1 MASSVCRHAR
11 HGTPKEKTGANVP
24 EGYREFLL
32 RYSERAYSIH
42 EGVSRAIYE
51 FIRFDLGARYLMS
64 QVIGEGLSVPENVSQ
79 LVEIYAGEEGMV
91 RRLREDTPTYD
102 TSLTDDEAK
111 GAVGAPTYYAE
122 KLSRMDLMALPGEL
136 SFLERIARGKKRSR
150 SQGLRIVIQE
160 LIRLDDDAR
169 RIMREICSEGK
180 WFIPEHICEAA
191 AKG

>member
-1 MASSVCRHAR
+1 MASSAGRHAR

-51 FIRFDLGARYLMS
+51 FIRFDLGARYIMS
-64 QVIGEGLSVPENVSQ
+64 QVIGEGLSVPDNVAQ

-91 RRLREDTPTYD
+91 RRLRENTPSSDTPSSD
-102 TSLTDDEAK
+102 SEDSSR
-111 GAVGAPTYYAE
+111 VGAPTYYAE
-122 KLSRMDLMALPGEL
+122 KLSRIDLMALPGEL
-136 SFLERIARGKKRSR
+136 AFLERIALGKKRSR

-180 WFIPEHICEAA
+180 WFIPQHICESA

>member
-1 MASSVCRHAR
+1 MASSVGRHAR

-24 EGYREFLL
+24 EGYREFFL

-51 FIRFDLGARYLMS
+51 FARFDLGARYVMS
-64 QVIGEGLSVPENVSQ
+64 QVIGEGLVVPENVSQ
-79 LVEIYAGEEGMV
+79 IVEIYAGEEGLV

-102 TSLTDDEAK
+102 TSSGDEVKA
-111 GAVGAPTYYAE
+111 GAPTYYAE
-122 KLSRMDLMALPGEL
+122 KLTRMDLMALPGEL

-150 SQGLRIVIQE
+150 SQGLRIVVQE
-160 LIRLDDDAR
+160 LIRLDDEAR
-169 RIMREICSEGK
+169 RIMREVCSEEK
-180 WFIPEHICEAA
+180 WFIPKHICEAA

>member
-1 MASSVCRHAR
+1 MAQAGRHAR
-11 HGTPKEKTGANVP
+11 HGVSKEKTGANVP
-24 EGYREFLL
+24 DGYREFLL

-51 FIRFDLGARYLMS
+51 FVRFDLGARYIMS
-64 QVIGEGLSVPENVSQ
+64 QVIAEGLPVPDNVAQ

-91 RRLREDTPTYD
+91 RRLRENTPNYEVSPTEGD
-102 TSLTDDEAK
+102 SDPK
-111 GAVGAPTYYAE
+111 VGAPTYYGE

-136 SFLERIARGKKRSR
+136 SFLERIARGKKGSR

-160 LIRLDDDAR
+160 LIRLDDEAR
-169 RIMREICSEGK
+169 RIMRAVCAEGK
-180 WFIPEHICEAA
+180 WFVPEHICEAA